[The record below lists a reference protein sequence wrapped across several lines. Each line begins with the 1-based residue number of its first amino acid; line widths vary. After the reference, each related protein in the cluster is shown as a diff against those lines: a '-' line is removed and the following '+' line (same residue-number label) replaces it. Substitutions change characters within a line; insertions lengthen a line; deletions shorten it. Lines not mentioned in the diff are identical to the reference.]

1 MSIDELIVSAVTPIV
16 SVCVPVVYD
25 GEADIYCTFN
35 YNEIPVS
42 HGDNAPEA
50 VRYLV
55 QVHLFT
61 PIGTNA
67 ATLRR
72 RIKNALLGI
81 GCTYPTATNMSD
93 ADGQHWILECDYV
106 DGDV

>member
-1 MSIDELIVSAVTPIV
+1 VIDDLIKSAVDPIV
-16 SVCVPVVYD
+16 PCFPDVYE
-25 GEADIYCTFN
+25 GSELTYSTYN
-35 YNEIPVS
+35 YNELPVS

-50 VRYLV
+50 VRYLI
-55 QVHLFT
+55 QVHLFAPT
-61 PIGTNA
+61 GTNA